1 MDLKELKALL
11 RLLDGTDVE
20 ELEVEEQGKRIRIR
34 RAARGGSPPAL
45 AAPIGR
51 EAISNP
57 PSAQVAA
64 PTPDTAGLLR
74 IEAPMVGTFYR
85 APAPD
90 AEPYV
95 REGDIVQ
102 KGTVVCIIEAMKLMN
117 EIESEVR
124 GRLVKIPAENGQPV
138 EYGQTLF
145 LLEPV

>member
-11 RLLDGTDVE
+11 RLLEGTDVE
-20 ELEVEEQGKRIRIR
+20 ELEVEEQEKRIRIR
-34 RAARGGSPPAL
+34 RTARGGSVASL
-45 AAPIGR
+45 ASTTGR
-51 EAISNP
+51 EAVAGP

-64 PTPDTAGLLR
+64 PSPETAGLLR
-74 IEAPMVGTFYR
+74 IDAPMVGTFYR

-95 REGDIVQ
+95 REGDLVQ

-124 GRLVKIPAENGQPV
+124 GRLVKVLAENGQPV